1 MPKPMTFKSGM
12 VVYVVGDID
21 DRIFILQSGTVD
33 LAYADLETGEQQHE
47 LLQKGEFFGVKSAL
61 GKHPREETANV
72 AQDCSVI
79 MFTVPEFE
87 DTMMKS
93 PRVILQM
100 LKVYSSQLRKVN
112 RMLSSVRIESHVR
125 RLGTGGKTRPERP
138 EPNPAS
144 ETKPEVSLFQIGEYY
159 ITKKKLKE
167 ARYVFNKYVQ
177 NYPAGIY
184 VGKAKER
191 LKALGGAP

>member
-1 MPKPMTFKSGM
+1 MPKPMNFKNGM
-12 VVYVVGDID
+12 VVYVEGDMD
-21 DRIFILQSGTVD
+21 DRIFILQSGAVD
-33 LAYADLETGEQQHE
+33 LSYPSLETGGQQHE

-72 AQDCSVI
+72 VQDCSVI

-100 LKVYSSQLRKVN
+100 LKVYSSQLRNVN
-112 RMLSSVRIESHVR
+112 RMLSSARVESHVR
-125 RLGTGGKTRPERP
+125 RVGAGRKARLDQIEATLTV
-138 EPNPAS
+138 
-144 ETKPEVSLFQIGEYY
+144 ETKPEVSLFQMGEYY
-159 ITKKKLKE
+159 IAKKKIIE

-184 VGKAKER
+184 AGKAKER